1 MVKVGDKYGC
11 INNKGESILPI
22 NYDKIML
29 DSSFYTPRVISIL
42 SYKDGKV
49 GFCVLSYFYSEK
61 YCCKRTGNHDFEYI
75 YYVEPQFDECVLQR
89 ISRSVLG
96 NYYMHYAAVRK
107 GGKWGI
113 LDQIPRDLTYFA
125 NDINLEDVNEP
136 NWEDLNYKYNS
147 LEELKEDAKDEFDRR
162 VRKYLRPWTI
172 INNSNGED
180 CIVQMR

>member
-1 MVKVGDKYGC
+1 
-11 INNKGESILPI
+11 
-22 NYDKIML
+22 ML

-42 SYKDGKV
+42 TYKEGKV
-49 GFCVLSYFYSEK
+49 GFCDITYFYSDK
-61 YCCKRTGNHDFEYI
+61 YCCKRTGTYHFEYI

-113 LDQIPRDLTYFA
+113 LDQLPRDLTYFA
-125 NDINLEDVNEP
+125 NDLNLEDVNEP
-136 NWEDLNYKYNS
+136 NWDDLKYKYNS

-162 VRKYLRPWTI
+162 VRKYIRPWTI

-180 CIVQMR
+180 CIIRWR